1 MFSRRTISLLV
12 VLSLV
17 AQTIVLTNTETYSSN
32 FVEDSSPLEQ
42 LPEYGAPR
50 SGHHEIENATLLK
63 DVNPESRVGWEAN
76 RGSNPQRHF
85 AHTDGNLYWS
95 ANDNS
100 SSSNYEMWT
109 SDGTEDGTYMV
120 KDIYPGEGNS
130 SAPSFFASMGDILFF
145 SADNGTSGH
154 ELWRTDGTEEGTYM
168 VKDICTQYAT
178 CDGIQQQALGGE
190 HGAWPI
196 SVNDEFI
203 LFPAKNGSYNEELWR
218 SDGTENGT
226 YMVKDINTFEDDG
239 SIPRHFRLLG
249 DDKVIF
255 SACGYSN
262 ACHDKELWITDGT
275 EEGTQ
280 LVKDINPGSDGGN
293 PQWFTMLDDVYYF
306 MAEDENYK
314 RELWRTDGTTNGT
327 YRLTALGTA
336 STSGLL
342 SPALPFRDF
351 LVFEGYQAW
360 PDEQELYKY
369 DPSTNETTLIT
380 DFEQDSDA
388 YDPRLRFVVNDKIV
402 FQMNCEGYCDE
413 LWTTDGTEVSSSFFF
428 NNTLDGDRFIFS
440 PMRMPPTRGQ
450 PHFNT
455 YYPVHENVGIFTTG
469 YGENEGMW
477 ATDGTTN
484 GTYRITYNLTNIN
497 DGQLTR

>member
-1 MFSRRTISLLV
+1 
-12 VLSLV
+12 
-17 AQTIVLTNTETYSSN
+17 
-32 FVEDSSPLEQ
+32 
-42 LPEYGAPR
+42 
-50 SGHHEIENATLLK
+50 
-63 DVNPESRVGWEAN
+63 
-76 RGSNPQRHF
+76 SNPQRHF
-85 AHTDGNLYWS
+85 THTDGNLYWS

-120 KDIYPGEGNS
+120 KDINSGSAS

-145 SADNGTSGH
+145 AADNGTSGH

-168 VKDICTQYAT
+168 VKDICTQYAA
-178 CDGIQQQALGGE
+178 CDAIDQGALGQSS
-190 HGAWPI
+190 GAWPI

-203 LFPAKNGSYNEELWR
+203 LFPAQNTSGNEELWR

-226 YMVKDINTFEDDG
+226 YMVKDINTFEDNLGDDG
-239 SIPRHFRLLG
+239 STPRQFHLLG

-262 ACHDKELWITDGT
+262 SCHDRELWITDGT

-280 LVKDINPGSDGGN
+280 LVKDINPGSDGGA

-327 YRLTALGTA
+327 YRLTALGT
-336 STSGLL
+336 SGMNGLL

-402 FQMNCEGYCDE
+402 FQMYCEGYCDE
-413 LWTTDGTEVSSSFFF
+413 LWTTDGTEVSSSSFF
-428 NNTLDGDRFIFS
+428 NNTLDNDRFIFS
-440 PMRMPPTRGQ
+440 PIEMPPTRDQ

-455 YYPVHENVGIFTTG
+455 YFPVHENVGIFTTG
-469 YGENEGMW
+469 YGENEGIW

-484 GTYRITYNLTNIN
+484 GTYRITYNLTGIN
-497 DGQLTR
+497 AGHIAGGNLFFSASDTVHGEEMRVIHNFTTTAYYTLYKDKVMNPITFDYDGEDA